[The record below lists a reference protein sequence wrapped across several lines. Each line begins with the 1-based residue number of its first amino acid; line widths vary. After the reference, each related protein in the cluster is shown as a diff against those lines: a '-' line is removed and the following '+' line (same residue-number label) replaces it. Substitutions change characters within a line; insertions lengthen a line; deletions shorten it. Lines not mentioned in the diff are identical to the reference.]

1 MLTRPAEAAAVA
13 ALIAAPVAP
22 AALTV
27 LISDAPAGTV
37 AVADGS
43 LGWG

>member
-1 MLTRPAEAAAVA
+1 MLTRPAEAAAAA
-13 ALIAAPVAP
+13 ALIAAP
-22 AALTV
+22 AALTA
-27 LISDAPAGTV
+27 LTSDAPAGTV